1 MELHRDSGQ
10 IQQIQREIQREM
22 QATQFT
28 AYAPTVCQLWPLSVS
43 RFPSRGS
50 LFHWRDG
57 NCRSGHFT
65 LFAWPRWAHTALYAV
80 GTQVTVDA

>member
-10 IQQIQREIQREM
+10 IQQIQREIQ
-22 QATQFT
+22 ATQFI
-28 AYAPTVCQLWPLSVS
+28 AYAPTVYQLWPLSVS
-43 RFPSRGS
+43 HSPSRGS

-65 LFAWPRWAHTALYAV
+65 LFAWPRWAHTALDAA
-80 GTQVTVDA
+80 GTQVTVDS